1 MSVAIRVKDLTK
13 KYKLYQK
20 RSERLANA
28 FGKEKNIKEF
38 YALKGVSFE
47 IGRGECVGIIGHNG
61 AGKSTL
67 LKLLT
72 GVAFPTSGEIEIN
85 GRLASMLE
93 LGSGFNPELT
103 GMENIYFN
111 GSLNGLTKEEID
123 LRLKDILE
131 FADIGK
137 FINQPVKNYSS
148 GMFARLA
155 FAVAINVDPDIL
167 IVDEILSVGD
177 VGFQVK
183 CMEKFNEF
191 KKKGKTI
198 LYVSHGLGTVK
209 KFCDRA
215 IWLQKGQVVDDGN
228 SVIVV
233 ERYYNLNFNPANIE
247 QLKEH
252 KSDIINSIS
261 VKSNKKEVDYLE
273 TIDLEIE
280 YDLISNDLKKPNIVL
295 EFRKTDYEPGTT
307 RGNDQFVCGIN
318 SNDNMKYIPFNL
330 GVNNLKVSLNK
341 VNLVAGVYYID
352 FVLRDGEEEVYRKIN
367 AYSFTL
373 NDKYRGEGFLILG
386 HSWGNQSEE

>member
-47 IGRGECVGIIGHNG
+47 ISKGECVGIIGHNG

-103 GMENIYFN
+103 GIENIYFN

-123 LRLKDILE
+123 GKLKDILE
-131 FADIGK
+131 FADIGN
-137 FINQPVKNYSS
+137 FIEQPVKNYSS

-155 FAVAINVDPDIL
+155 FSVAINVDPDIL

-215 IWLQKGQVVDDGN
+215 IWLQKGEVIDDGN

-247 QLKEH
+247 QLKDH
-252 KSDIINSIS
+252 KSDIINSIV
-261 VKSNKKEVDYLE
+261 VKSNKKNVEYLE
-273 TIDLEIE
+273 KLDLEVE
-280 YDLISNDLKKPNIVL
+280 YDLISNDLKDPNIVL

-318 SNDNMKYIPFNL
+318 SKDNIKNIPFNL
-330 GVNNLKVSLNK
+330 GVNKLKVSLNK
-341 VNLVAGVYYID
+341 INLVAGVYYID

-367 AYSFTL
+367 VYSFTL

-386 HSWGNQSEE
+386 HSWGN

>member
-47 IGRGECVGIIGHNG
+47 ISKGECVGIIGHNG

-111 GSLNGLTKEEID
+111 GSLNGLTKEDID
-123 LRLKDILE
+123 GKLKDILE
-131 FADIGK
+131 FADIGN
-137 FINQPVKNYSS
+137 FIEQPVKNYSS

-215 IWLQKGQVVDDGN
+215 IWLQKGEVVDDGN

-247 QLKEH
+247 QLKDH
-252 KSDIINSIS
+252 KSDIINSIV
-261 VKSNKKEVDYLE
+261 VKSNTKNVEYLE
-273 TIDLEIE
+273 KLDLEVE
-280 YDLISNDLKKPNIVL
+280 YDLISNDLKDPNIVL

-318 SNDNMKYIPFNL
+318 SKDNIKIIPFNL
-330 GVNNLKVSLNK
+330 GVNKLKVSLNK

-386 HSWGNQSEE
+386 HSWGN

>member
-20 RSERLANA
+20 RSQRLANA

-47 IGRGECVGIIGHNG
+47 INKGECVGIIGHNG

-123 LRLKDILE
+123 VKLKDILD
-131 FADIGK
+131 FADIGN
-137 FINQPVKNYSS
+137 FIEQPVKNYSS

-215 IWLQKGQVVDDGN
+215 IWLQKGQIVDDGN

-247 QLKEH
+247 QLKDH
-252 KSDIINSIS
+252 KSDIINSIAI
-261 VKSNKKEVDYLE
+261 KSNEKKVEYLQK
-273 TIDLEIE
+273 INLDIE
-280 YDLISNDLKKPNIVL
+280 YDLTSNDLKDPNIVL

-318 SNDNMKYIPFNL
+318 SKDNIKSIPINL
-330 GVNNLKVSLNK
+330 GFNKLKVSLNK

-386 HSWGNQSEE
+386 HSWDN

>member
-20 RSERLANA
+20 RSERLANVL
-28 FGKEKNIKEF
+28 GKEKNIKEF

-47 IGRGECVGIIGHNG
+47 INKGECVGIIGHNG

-123 LRLKDILE
+123 GKLKDILE
-131 FADIGK
+131 FADIGN
-137 FINQPVKNYSS
+137 FIEQPVKNYSS

-215 IWLQKGQVVDDGN
+215 IWLQKGEVVDDGN

-247 QLKEH
+247 QLKDH
-252 KSDIINSIS
+252 KSDIINSIA
-261 VKSNKKEVDYLE
+261 VKSNTKNVEYLE
-273 TIDLEIE
+273 KLDLEVE
-280 YDLISNDLKKPNIVL
+280 YDLISNDLKDPNIVL

-318 SNDNMKYIPFNL
+318 SKDNIKSIPFNL
-330 GVNNLKVSLNK
+330 GVNKLKVSLNK

-386 HSWGNQSEE
+386 HSWGN

>member
-1 MSVAIRVKDLTK
+1 MSVAIIVKDLTK

-38 YALKGVSFE
+38 YALRGVSFE
-47 IGRGECVGIIGHNG
+47 INKGECVGIIGHNG

-123 LRLKDILE
+123 GKLKDILE
-131 FADIGK
+131 FADIGN
-137 FINQPVKNYSS
+137 FIEQPVKNYSS

-183 CMEKFNEF
+183 CMEKFNDF

-247 QLKEH
+247 QLKDH
-252 KSDIINSIS
+252 KSDIINSIG
-261 VKSNKKEVDYLE
+261 VKSNTKNVEYLE
-273 TIDLEIE
+273 KLDLEVE
-280 YDLISNDLKKPNIVL
+280 YDLISNDLKDPNIVL

-318 SNDNMKYIPFNL
+318 SKDNIKSIPFNL
-330 GVNNLKVSLNK
+330 GVNKLKVSLNK

-386 HSWGNQSEE
+386 HSWGN

>member
-1 MSVAIRVKDLTK
+1 MSVAIRVRNLTK

-20 RSERLANA
+20 RAERLANA

-47 IGRGECVGIIGHNG
+47 IGKGECVGIIGHNG

-123 LRLKDILE
+123 SRLKDILE

-137 FINQPVKNYSS
+137 FIDQPVKNYSS

-215 IWLQKGQVVDDGN
+215 IWLQKGEVMDDGN

-252 KSDIINSIS
+252 KSDIINSIL
-261 VKSNKKEVDYLE
+261 VKSNVKEVEYHE
-273 TIDLEIE
+273 TINLEVE
-280 YDLISNDLKKPNIVL
+280 YDLISNDLKDPNIVL

-318 SNDNMKYIPFNL
+318 SKDNMKRIPFNL
-330 GVNNLKVSLNK
+330 GVNKLNVSLNK

-352 FVLRDGEEEVYRKIN
+352 FVLRDGDEEVYRKIN

-386 HSWGNQSEE
+386 HSWGN

>member
-38 YALKGVSFE
+38 YALKGVSFK
-47 IGRGECVGIIGHNG
+47 ISKGECVGIIGHNG

-123 LRLKDILE
+123 GKLKDILE
-131 FADIGK
+131 FADIGN
-137 FINQPVKNYSS
+137 FIEQPVKNYSS

-155 FAVAINVDPDIL
+155 FSVAINVDPDIL

-215 IWLQKGQVVDDGN
+215 IWLQKGEVVDDGN

-247 QLKEH
+247 QLKDH
-252 KSDIINSIS
+252 KSDIINSIA
-261 VKSNKKEVDYLE
+261 VKSNTKNVEYLE
-273 TIDLEIE
+273 KLDLEVE
-280 YDLISNDLKKPNIVL
+280 YDLISNDLKDPNIVL

-318 SNDNMKYIPFNL
+318 SKDNIKNIPFNL
-330 GVNNLKVSLNK
+330 GVNKLKVSLNK

-367 AYSFTL
+367 GYSFTL

-386 HSWGNQSEE
+386 HSWGN

>member
-47 IGRGECVGIIGHNG
+47 ISKGECVGIIGHNG

-123 LRLKDILE
+123 GKLKDILE
-131 FADIGK
+131 FADIGN
-137 FINQPVKNYSS
+137 FIEQPVKNYSS

-215 IWLQKGQVVDDGN
+215 IWLQKGEVVDDGN

-247 QLKEH
+247 QLKDH
-252 KSDIINSIS
+252 KSDIINSIV
-261 VKSNKKEVDYLE
+261 VKSNTKNVEYLE
-273 TIDLEIE
+273 KLDLEVE
-280 YDLISNDLKKPNIVL
+280 YDLISNDLKDPNIVL

-318 SNDNMKYIPFNL
+318 SKDNIKNIPFNL
-330 GVNNLKVSLNK
+330 GVNKLKVSLNK

-386 HSWGNQSEE
+386 HSWGN

>member
-20 RSERLANA
+20 RSERLANVL
-28 FGKEKNIKEF
+28 GKEKNIKEF

-47 IGRGECVGIIGHNG
+47 INKGECVGIIGHNG

-123 LRLKDILE
+123 GKLKEILD
-131 FADIGK
+131 FADIGN
-137 FINQPVKNYSS
+137 FIEQPVKNYSS

-215 IWLQKGQVVDDGN
+215 IWLQKGEVVDDGN

-247 QLKEH
+247 QLKDH
-252 KSDIINSIS
+252 KSDIINSIA
-261 VKSNKKEVDYLE
+261 VKSNTKNVEYLE
-273 TIDLEIE
+273 KLDLEVE
-280 YDLISNDLKKPNIVL
+280 YDLISNDLKDPNIVL

-318 SNDNMKYIPFNL
+318 SKDNIKSIPFNL
-330 GVNNLKVSLNK
+330 GVNKLNVSLNK

-386 HSWGNQSEE
+386 HSWGN

>member
-47 IGRGECVGIIGHNG
+47 ISKGECVGIIGHNG

-123 LRLKDILE
+123 GKLKDILE
-131 FADIGK
+131 FADIGN
-137 FINQPVKNYSS
+137 FIEQPVKNYSS

-215 IWLQKGQVVDDGN
+215 IWLQKGEVVDDGN

-247 QLKEH
+247 QLKDH
-252 KSDIINSIS
+252 KSDIINSIV
-261 VKSNKKEVDYLE
+261 VKSNTKNVEYLE
-273 TIDLEIE
+273 KLDLEVE
-280 YDLISNDLKKPNIVL
+280 YDLISNDLKDPNIVL

-318 SNDNMKYIPFNL
+318 SKDNIKNIPFNL
-330 GVNNLKVSLNK
+330 GVNKLQVSLNK

-367 AYSFTL
+367 GYSFTL

-386 HSWGNQSEE
+386 HSWGN

>member
-47 IGRGECVGIIGHNG
+47 ISKGECVGIIGHNG

-123 LRLKDILE
+123 GKLKDILD
-131 FADIGK
+131 FADIGN
-137 FINQPVKNYSS
+137 FIEQPVKNYSS

-215 IWLQKGQVVDDGN
+215 IWLQKGEVVDDGN

-247 QLKEH
+247 QLKDH
-252 KSDIINSIS
+252 KSDIINSIA
-261 VKSNKKEVDYLE
+261 VKSNTKNVEYLE
-273 TIDLEIE
+273 KLDLEVE
-280 YDLISNDLKKPNIVL
+280 YDLISNDLKDPNIVL

-318 SNDNMKYIPFNL
+318 SKDNIKNIPFNL
-330 GVNNLKVSLNK
+330 GVNKLKVSLNK

-367 AYSFTL
+367 GYSFTL

-386 HSWGNQSEE
+386 HSWGN

>member
-47 IGRGECVGIIGHNG
+47 ISKGECVGIIGHNG

-123 LRLKDILE
+123 GKLKDILE
-131 FADIGK
+131 FADIGN
-137 FINQPVKNYSS
+137 FIEQPVKNYSS

-215 IWLQKGQVVDDGN
+215 IWLQKGEVIDDGN

-247 QLKEH
+247 QLKDH
-252 KSDIINSIS
+252 KSDIINSIV
-261 VKSNKKEVDYLE
+261 VKSNKKNVEYLE
-273 TIDLEIE
+273 KLDLEVE
-280 YDLISNDLKKPNIVL
+280 YDLISNGLKDPNIVL

-318 SNDNMKYIPFNL
+318 SKDNIKNIPFNL
-330 GVNNLKVSLNK
+330 GVNKLKVSLNK
-341 VNLVAGVYYID
+341 INLVAGVYYID

-367 AYSFTL
+367 VYSFTL

-386 HSWGNQSEE
+386 HSWGN

>member
-47 IGRGECVGIIGHNG
+47 ISKGECVGIIGHNG

-111 GSLNGLTKEEID
+111 GSLNGLTKEDID
-123 LRLKDILE
+123 GKLKDILE
-131 FADIGK
+131 FADIGN
-137 FINQPVKNYSS
+137 FIEQPVKNYSS

-215 IWLQKGQVVDDGN
+215 IWLQKGEVVDDGN

-247 QLKEH
+247 QLKDH
-252 KSDIINSIS
+252 KSDIINSIA
-261 VKSNKKEVDYLE
+261 VKSNTKNVEYLE
-273 TIDLEIE
+273 KLDLEVE
-280 YDLISNDLKKPNIVL
+280 YDLISNDLKDPNIVL

-318 SNDNMKYIPFNL
+318 SKDNIKNIPFNL
-330 GVNNLKVSLNK
+330 GVNKLKVSLNK

-367 AYSFTL
+367 GYSFTL

-386 HSWGNQSEE
+386 HSWGN

>member
-47 IGRGECVGIIGHNG
+47 ISKGECVGIIGHNG

-111 GSLNGLTKEEID
+111 GSLNDLTKEEID
-123 LRLKDILE
+123 GKLKDILE
-131 FADIGK
+131 FADIGN
-137 FINQPVKNYSS
+137 FIEQPVKNYSS

-215 IWLQKGQVVDDGN
+215 IWLQKGEVVDDGN

-247 QLKEH
+247 QLKDH
-252 KSDIINSIS
+252 KSDIINSIA
-261 VKSNKKEVDYLE
+261 VKSNTKNVEYLE
-273 TIDLEIE
+273 KLDLEVE
-280 YDLISNDLKKPNIVL
+280 YDLISNDLKDPNIVL

-318 SNDNMKYIPFNL
+318 SKDNIKNILFNL
-330 GVNNLKVSLNK
+330 GVNKLKVSLNK

-367 AYSFTL
+367 GYSFTL

-386 HSWGNQSEE
+386 HSWGN

>member
-28 FGKEKNIKEF
+28 FGKENNIKEF

-47 IGRGECVGIIGHNG
+47 ISKGECVGIIGHNG

-123 LRLKDILE
+123 GKLKDILE
-131 FADIGK
+131 FADIGN
-137 FINQPVKNYSS
+137 FIEQPVKNYSS

-215 IWLQKGQVVDDGN
+215 IWLQKGEVVDDGN

-247 QLKEH
+247 QLKDH
-252 KSDIINSIS
+252 KSDIINSIV
-261 VKSNKKEVDYLE
+261 VKSNTKNVEYLE
-273 TIDLEIE
+273 KLDLEVE
-280 YDLISNDLKKPNIVL
+280 YDLISNDLKDPNIVL

-318 SNDNMKYIPFNL
+318 SKDNIKNIPFNL
-330 GVNNLKVSLNK
+330 GVNKLKVSLNK

-367 AYSFTL
+367 GYSFTL

-386 HSWGNQSEE
+386 HSWGN

>member
-47 IGRGECVGIIGHNG
+47 ISKGECVGIIGHNG

-123 LRLKDILE
+123 GKLKDILE
-131 FADIGK
+131 FADIGN
-137 FINQPVKNYSS
+137 FIEQPVKNYSS

-215 IWLQKGQVVDDGN
+215 IWLQKGEVVDDGN

-247 QLKEH
+247 QLKDH
-252 KSDIINSIS
+252 KSDIINSIE
-261 VKSNKKEVDYLE
+261 VKSNTKNVEYLE
-273 TIDLEIE
+273 KLDLEVE
-280 YDLISNDLKKPNIVL
+280 YDLISNDLKDPNIVL

-318 SNDNMKYIPFNL
+318 SKDNIKNIPFNL
-330 GVNNLKVSLNK
+330 GVNKLKVSLNK

-367 AYSFTL
+367 GYSFTL

-386 HSWGNQSEE
+386 HSWGN

>member
-47 IGRGECVGIIGHNG
+47 ISKGECVGIIGHNG

-123 LRLKDILE
+123 GKLKDILE
-131 FADIGK
+131 FADIGN
-137 FINQPVKNYSS
+137 FIEQPVKNYSS

-209 KFCDRA
+209 KFCNRA
-215 IWLQKGQVVDDGN
+215 IWLQKGEVVDDGN

-247 QLKEH
+247 QLKDH
-252 KSDIINSIS
+252 KSDIINSIA
-261 VKSNKKEVDYLE
+261 VKSNTKNVEYLE
-273 TIDLEIE
+273 KLDLEVE
-280 YDLISNDLKKPNIVL
+280 YDLISNDLKDPNIVL

-318 SNDNMKYIPFNL
+318 SKDNIKNIPFNL
-330 GVNNLKVSLNK
+330 GVNKLKVSLNK

-367 AYSFTL
+367 GYSFTL

-386 HSWGNQSEE
+386 HSWGN

>member
-47 IGRGECVGIIGHNG
+47 ISKGECVGIIGHNEV
-61 AGKSTL
+61 GKSTL

-123 LRLKDILE
+123 GKLKDILE
-131 FADIGK
+131 FADIGN
-137 FINQPVKNYSS
+137 FIEQPVKNYSS

-215 IWLQKGQVVDDGN
+215 IWLQKGEVVDDGN

-247 QLKEH
+247 QLKDH
-252 KSDIINSIS
+252 KSDIINSIA
-261 VKSNKKEVDYLE
+261 VKSNTKNVEYLE
-273 TIDLEIE
+273 KLDLEVE
-280 YDLISNDLKKPNIVL
+280 YDLISNDLKDPNIVL

-318 SNDNMKYIPFNL
+318 SKDNIKNIPFNL
-330 GVNNLKVSLNK
+330 GVNKLKVSLNK

-367 AYSFTL
+367 GYSFTL

-386 HSWGNQSEE
+386 HSWGN

>member
-47 IGRGECVGIIGHNG
+47 ISKGECVGIIGHNG

-123 LRLKDILE
+123 GKLKDILE
-131 FADIGK
+131 FADIGN
-137 FINQPVKNYSS
+137 FIEQPVKNYSS

-155 FAVAINVDPDIL
+155 FSVAINVDPDIL

-215 IWLQKGQVVDDGN
+215 IWLQKGEVVDDGN

-247 QLKEH
+247 QLKDH
-252 KSDIINSIS
+252 KSDIINSIA
-261 VKSNKKEVDYLE
+261 VKYNTKNVEYLE
-273 TIDLEIE
+273 KLDLEVE
-280 YDLISNDLKKPNIVL
+280 YDLISNDLKDPNIVL

-318 SNDNMKYIPFNL
+318 SKDNIKNIPFNL
-330 GVNNLKVSLNK
+330 GVNKLKVSLNK

-367 AYSFTL
+367 GYSFTL

-386 HSWGNQSEE
+386 HSWGN

>member
-47 IGRGECVGIIGHNG
+47 ISKGECVGIIGHNG

-123 LRLKDILE
+123 GKLKDILE
-131 FADIGK
+131 FADIGN
-137 FINQPVKNYSS
+137 FIEQPVKNYSS

-215 IWLQKGQVVDDGN
+215 IWLQKGEVVDDGN

-247 QLKEH
+247 QLKDH
-252 KSDIINSIS
+252 KSDIVNSIV
-261 VKSNKKEVDYLE
+261 VKSNTKNVEYLE
-273 TIDLEIE
+273 KLDLEVE
-280 YDLISNDLKKPNIVL
+280 YDLISNDLKDPNIVL

-318 SNDNMKYIPFNL
+318 SKDNIKNIPFNL
-330 GVNNLKVSLNK
+330 GVNKLKVSLNK

-367 AYSFTL
+367 GYSFTL

-386 HSWGNQSEE
+386 HSWGN

>member
-13 KYKLYQK
+13 KYKLYKK

-47 IGRGECVGIIGHNG
+47 INKGECVGIIGHNG

-123 LRLKDILE
+123 GKLKDILE
-131 FADIGK
+131 FADIGN
-137 FINQPVKNYSS
+137 FIEQPVKNYSS

-183 CMEKFNEF
+183 CMEKFNDF

-247 QLKEH
+247 QLKDH
-252 KSDIINSIS
+252 KSDIINSIV
-261 VKSNKKEVDYLE
+261 VKSNTKNVEYLE
-273 TIDLEIE
+273 KLDLEVE
-280 YDLISNDLKKPNIVL
+280 YDLISNDLKDPNIVL

-318 SNDNMKYIPFNL
+318 SKDNIKSIPFNL
-330 GVNNLKVSLNK
+330 GVNKLKVSLNK

-386 HSWGNQSEE
+386 HSWGN

>member
-47 IGRGECVGIIGHNG
+47 VSKGECVGIIGHNG

-123 LRLKDILE
+123 GKLKDILE
-131 FADIGK
+131 FADIGN
-137 FINQPVKNYSS
+137 FIEQPVKNYSS

-215 IWLQKGQVVDDGN
+215 IWLQKGEVVDDGN

-247 QLKEH
+247 QLKDH
-252 KSDIINSIS
+252 KSDIINSIV
-261 VKSNKKEVDYLE
+261 VKSNTKNVEYLE
-273 TIDLEIE
+273 KLDLEVE
-280 YDLISNDLKKPNIVL
+280 YDLISNDLKDPNIVL

-318 SNDNMKYIPFNL
+318 SKDNIKNIPFNL
-330 GVNNLKVSLNK
+330 GVNKLKVSLNK

-367 AYSFTL
+367 GYSFTL

-386 HSWGNQSEE
+386 HSWGN

>member
-28 FGKEKNIKEF
+28 FGKENNIKEF

-47 IGRGECVGIIGHNG
+47 ISKGECVGIIGHNG

-123 LRLKDILE
+123 GKLKDILE
-131 FADIGK
+131 FADIGN
-137 FINQPVKNYSS
+137 FIEQPVKNYSS

-215 IWLQKGQVVDDGN
+215 IWLQKGEVVDDGN

-247 QLKEH
+247 QLKDH
-252 KSDIINSIS
+252 KSDIINSIV
-261 VKSNKKEVDYLE
+261 VKSNTKNVEYFEKL
-273 TIDLEIE
+273 DLEVE
-280 YDLISNDLKKPNIVL
+280 YDLISNDLKDPNIVL

-318 SNDNMKYIPFNL
+318 SKDNIKNIPFNL
-330 GVNNLKVSLNK
+330 GVNKLKVSLNK

-367 AYSFTL
+367 GYSFTL

-386 HSWGNQSEE
+386 HSWGN

>member
-47 IGRGECVGIIGHNG
+47 ISKGECVGIIGHNG

-123 LRLKDILE
+123 GKLKDILE
-131 FADIGK
+131 FADIGN
-137 FINQPVKNYSS
+137 FIEQPVKNYSS

-183 CMEKFNEF
+183 CVEKFNEF

-215 IWLQKGQVVDDGN
+215 IWLQKGEVVDDGN

-247 QLKEH
+247 QLKDH
-252 KSDIINSIS
+252 KSDIINSIA
-261 VKSNKKEVDYLE
+261 VKSNTKNVEYLE
-273 TIDLEIE
+273 KLDLEVE
-280 YDLISNDLKKPNIVL
+280 YDLISNDLKDPNIVL

-318 SNDNMKYIPFNL
+318 SKDNIKNIPFNL
-330 GVNNLKVSLNK
+330 GVNKLKVSLNK

-367 AYSFTL
+367 GYSFTL

-386 HSWGNQSEE
+386 HSWGN

>member
-20 RSERLANA
+20 RSERLANVL
-28 FGKEKNIKEF
+28 GKEKNIKEF

-47 IGRGECVGIIGHNG
+47 INKGECVGIIGHNG

-123 LRLKDILE
+123 GKLKEILD
-131 FADIGK
+131 FADIGN
-137 FINQPVKNYSS
+137 FIEQPVKNYSS

-215 IWLQKGQVVDDGN
+215 IWLQKGEVVDDGN

-247 QLKEH
+247 QLKDH
-252 KSDIINSIS
+252 KSDIINSIV
-261 VKSNKKEVDYLE
+261 VKSNIKNVEYLE
-273 TIDLEIE
+273 KLDLEVE
-280 YDLISNDLKKPNIVL
+280 YDLISNDLKDPNIVL

-318 SNDNMKYIPFNL
+318 SKDNIKSIPFNL
-330 GVNNLKVSLNK
+330 GVNKLKVSLNK

-386 HSWGNQSEE
+386 HSWGN

>member
-47 IGRGECVGIIGHNG
+47 ISKGECVGIIGHNG

-103 GMENIYFN
+103 GIENIYFN

-123 LRLKDILE
+123 GKLKDILE
-131 FADIGK
+131 FADIGN
-137 FINQPVKNYSS
+137 FIEQPVKNYSS

-215 IWLQKGQVVDDGN
+215 IWLQKGEVIDDGN

-247 QLKEH
+247 QLKDH
-252 KSDIINSIS
+252 KSDIINSIV
-261 VKSNKKEVDYLE
+261 VKSNKKNVEYLE
-273 TIDLEIE
+273 KLDLEVE
-280 YDLISNDLKKPNIVL
+280 YDLISNDLKDPNIVL

-318 SNDNMKYIPFNL
+318 SKDNIKNIPFNL
-330 GVNNLKVSLNK
+330 GVNKLKVSLNK

-386 HSWGNQSEE
+386 HSWGN

>member
-20 RSERLANA
+20 RSERLANV

-47 IGRGECVGIIGHNG
+47 IGKGECVGIIGHNG

-111 GSLNGLTKEEID
+111 GSLNGLTKEDID
-123 LRLKDILE
+123 SKLRDILD

-137 FINQPVKNYSS
+137 FIEQPVKNYSS

-215 IWLQKGQVVDDGN
+215 IWLQKGEVVDDGN

-261 VKSNKKEVDYLE
+261 VKSNVKNVEYLE
-273 TIDLEIE
+273 TIDLDIE
-280 YDLISNDLKKPNIVL
+280 YDLISSDLKDPNMVL

-318 SNDNMKYIPFNL
+318 SKDNMKSIPFKL
-330 GVNNLKVSLNK
+330 GINKLKVSLNK

-352 FVLRDGEEEVYRKIN
+352 FVLKDGDEEVYRKIN

-386 HSWGNQSEE
+386 HSWGN

>member
-47 IGRGECVGIIGHNG
+47 ISKGECVGIIGHNG

-123 LRLKDILE
+123 GKLKDILE
-131 FADIGK
+131 FADIGN
-137 FINQPVKNYSS
+137 FIEQPVKNYSS

-215 IWLQKGQVVDDGN
+215 IWLQKGEVVDDGN

-247 QLKEH
+247 QLKDH
-252 KSDIINSIS
+252 KSDIINSIV
-261 VKSNKKEVDYLE
+261 VKSNTKNIEYLE
-273 TIDLEIE
+273 KLDLEVE
-280 YDLISNDLKKPNIVL
+280 YDLISNDLKDPNIVL

-318 SNDNMKYIPFNL
+318 SKDNIKNIPFNL
-330 GVNNLKVSLNK
+330 GVNKLKVSLNK

-367 AYSFTL
+367 GYSFTL

-386 HSWGNQSEE
+386 HSWGN

>member
-28 FGKEKNIKEF
+28 LGKEKNIKEF

-47 IGRGECVGIIGHNG
+47 ISKGECVGIIGHNG

-123 LRLKDILE
+123 GKLKDILE
-131 FADIGK
+131 FADIGN
-137 FINQPVKNYSS
+137 FIEQPVKNYSS

-215 IWLQKGQVVDDGN
+215 IWLQKGEVVDDGN

-247 QLKEH
+247 QLKDH
-252 KSDIINSIS
+252 KSDIINSIA
-261 VKSNKKEVDYLE
+261 VKSNTKNVEYLE
-273 TIDLEIE
+273 KLDLEVE
-280 YDLISNDLKKPNIVL
+280 YDLISNDLKDPNIVL

-318 SNDNMKYIPFNL
+318 SKDNIKNIPFNL
-330 GVNNLKVSLNK
+330 GVNKLKVSLNK

-367 AYSFTL
+367 GYSFTL

-386 HSWGNQSEE
+386 HSWGN

>member
-47 IGRGECVGIIGHNG
+47 ISKGECVGIIGHNG

-123 LRLKDILE
+123 GKLKDILE
-131 FADIGK
+131 FADIGN
-137 FINQPVKNYSS
+137 FIEQPVKNYSS

-215 IWLQKGQVVDDGN
+215 IWLQKGEVVDDGN

-247 QLKEH
+247 QLKDH
-252 KSDIINSIS
+252 KSDIINSIA
-261 VKSNKKEVDYLE
+261 VKSNTKNVEYLE
-273 TIDLEIE
+273 KLDLEVE
-280 YDLISNDLKKPNIVL
+280 YDLISNDLKDPNIVL
-295 EFRKTDYEPGTT
+295 EFRKTDFESGTT

-318 SNDNMKYIPFNL
+318 SKDNIKNIPFNL
-330 GVNNLKVSLNK
+330 GVNKLKVSLNK

-367 AYSFTL
+367 GYSFTL

-386 HSWGNQSEE
+386 HSWGN

>member
-47 IGRGECVGIIGHNG
+47 ISKGECVGIIGHNG

-111 GSLNGLTKEEID
+111 GSLNGLTEEEID
-123 LRLKDILE
+123 GKLKDILE
-131 FADIGK
+131 FADIGN
-137 FINQPVKNYSS
+137 FIEQPVKNYSS

-215 IWLQKGQVVDDGN
+215 IWLQKGEVVDDGN

-247 QLKEH
+247 QLKDH
-252 KSDIINSIS
+252 KSDIINSIA
-261 VKSNKKEVDYLE
+261 VKSNTKNVEYLE
-273 TIDLEIE
+273 KLDLEVE
-280 YDLISNDLKKPNIVL
+280 YDLISNDLKDPNIVL

-318 SNDNMKYIPFNL
+318 SKDNIKSIPFNL
-330 GVNNLKVSLNK
+330 GVNKLKVSLNK

-367 AYSFTL
+367 GYSFTL

-386 HSWGNQSEE
+386 HSWGN

>member
-47 IGRGECVGIIGHNG
+47 ISKGECVGIIGHNG

-103 GMENIYFN
+103 GMENFYFN

-123 LRLKDILE
+123 GKLKDILE
-131 FADIGK
+131 FADIGN
-137 FINQPVKNYSS
+137 FIEQPVKNYSS

-215 IWLQKGQVVDDGN
+215 IWLQKGEVVDDGN

-247 QLKEH
+247 QLKDH
-252 KSDIINSIS
+252 KSDIINSIA
-261 VKSNKKEVDYLE
+261 VKSNTKNVEYLE
-273 TIDLEIE
+273 KLDLEVE
-280 YDLISNDLKKPNIVL
+280 YDLISNDLKDPNIVL

-318 SNDNMKYIPFNL
+318 SKDNIKNIPFNL
-330 GVNNLKVSLNK
+330 GVNKLKVSLNK

-352 FVLRDGEEEVYRKIN
+352 FVLRDGEEEVYRKITG
-367 AYSFTL
+367 YSFTL
-373 NDKYRGEGFLILG
+373 NDKYRGEGFLIL
-386 HSWGNQSEE
+386 

>member
-28 FGKEKNIKEF
+28 FGKENNIKEF

-47 IGRGECVGIIGHNG
+47 ISKGECVGIIGHNG

-123 LRLKDILE
+123 GKLKDILE
-131 FADIGK
+131 FADIGN
-137 FINQPVKNYSS
+137 FIEQPVKNYSS

-215 IWLQKGQVVDDGN
+215 IWLQKGEVVDDGN

-247 QLKEH
+247 QLKDH
-252 KSDIINSIS
+252 KSDIINSIV
-261 VKSNKKEVDYLE
+261 VKSNTKNVEYFEKL
-273 TIDLEIE
+273 DLEVE
-280 YDLISNDLKKPNIVL
+280 YDLISNDLKDPNIVL

-318 SNDNMKYIPFNL
+318 SKDNIKNIPFNL
-330 GVNNLKVSLNK
+330 GVNKLKVSLNK

-386 HSWGNQSEE
+386 HSWGN

>member
-47 IGRGECVGIIGHNG
+47 ISKGECVGIIGHNG

-123 LRLKDILE
+123 GKLKDILE
-131 FADIGK
+131 FADIGN
-137 FINQPVKNYSS
+137 FIEQPVKNYSS

-215 IWLQKGQVVDDGN
+215 IWLQKGEVVDDGN

-247 QLKEH
+247 QLKDH
-252 KSDIINSIS
+252 KSDIINSIA
-261 VKSNKKEVDYLE
+261 VKSNTKNVEYLE
-273 TIDLEIE
+273 KLDLEVE
-280 YDLISNDLKKPNIVL
+280 YDLISNDLKDPNIVL

-318 SNDNMKYIPFNL
+318 SKDNIKNIPFNL
-330 GVNNLKVSLNK
+330 GVNKLNVSLNK

-386 HSWGNQSEE
+386 HSWGN